1 LSYVVILKQT
11 IFFVNLPG
19 HSLCIY
25 LNSHSAI
32 VQMHKGAAASEK
44 ESRTPAL
51 FFQRAQLRLSLIFL

>member
-1 LSYVVILKQT
+1 M
-11 IFFVNLPG
+11 
-19 HSLCIY
+19 
-25 LNSHSAI
+25 NSHSAI